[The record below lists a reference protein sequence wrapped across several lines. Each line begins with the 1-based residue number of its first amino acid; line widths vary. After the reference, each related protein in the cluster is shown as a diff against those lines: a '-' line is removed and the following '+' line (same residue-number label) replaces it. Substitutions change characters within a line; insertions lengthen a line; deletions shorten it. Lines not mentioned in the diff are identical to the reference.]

1 MAMTTSTPLLANTA
15 GADIALATVAQ
26 ADLQEMVD
34 RLYQQFQDYR
44 IQASS
49 TLLVRQQQH
58 REKQVQDLTV
68 VKESQ
73 ARQIELPQRRCKAFQ
88 ADKPQP
94 TTH

>member
-1 MAMTTSTPLLANTA
+1 
-15 GADIALATVAQ
+15 VAQ

-44 IQASS
+44 IQVSRK
-49 TLLVRQQQH
+49 LLVRQQQH
-58 REKQVQDLTV
+58 GEQVQDLTV

-73 ARQIELPQRRCKAFQ
+73 ARQIELLRRRCQAVEYKFRGLKKNTKSNKAFQ
-88 ADKPQP
+88 ADKPQT